1 MGSSKGLFKRRGGD
15 VDESHT
21 FLGFDLLALWLGILL
36 PSPLNSFSIKA
47 EITWWPFMGIHL
59 CFFNFN

>member
-21 FLGFDLLALWLGILL
+21 FLGFDVLALWLGILL

-47 EITWWPFMGIHL
+47 EIMDSADLFKAL
-59 CFFNFN
+59 RVKD